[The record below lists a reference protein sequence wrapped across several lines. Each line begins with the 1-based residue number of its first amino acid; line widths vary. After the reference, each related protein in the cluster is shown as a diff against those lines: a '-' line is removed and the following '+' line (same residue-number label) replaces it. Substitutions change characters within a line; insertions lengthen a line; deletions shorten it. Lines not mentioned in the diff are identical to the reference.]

1 LTFIES
7 NFEEMTP
14 DEQLDVIHLDIRKYS
29 TKLKIPKLVE
39 LNKINDLQALNILR
53 FVLENSDPIFVD
65 WLEDNIDYFNDIIR
79 NEVADQ
85 NKQGMKWD
93 DVILRCEWKWK
104 IQQALVTHKQS
115 DEVVKS
121 VMKLTIQY
129 LFMFDAMVL
138 NQMTE

>member
-1 LTFIES
+1 
-7 NFEEMTP
+7 M
-14 DEQLDVIHLDIRKYS
+14 
-29 TKLKIPKLVE
+29 VE

-138 NQMTE
+138 NQMSE